1 MTQCCDR
8 TQPYRLYFTHT
19 STQREPSRGE
29 GVCAVLLLGGGGG
42 VDVGGAVLT
51 VCDLPG
57 RRSRASGQ
65 LSAESTEVARS
76 LC

>member
-1 MTQCCDR
+1 MLQQDSALSAVLHSHLHSKGA
-8 TQPYRLYFTHT
+8 Q
-19 STQREPSRGE
+19 QRRR
-29 GVCAVLLLGGGGG
+29 GVCSTTVGRGG